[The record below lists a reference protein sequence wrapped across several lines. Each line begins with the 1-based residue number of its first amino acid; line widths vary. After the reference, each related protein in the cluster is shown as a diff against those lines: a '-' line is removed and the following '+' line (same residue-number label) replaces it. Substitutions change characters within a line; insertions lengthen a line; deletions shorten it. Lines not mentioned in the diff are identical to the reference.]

1 MKHFPK
7 SAVLGALLLGVAHGI
22 SVQENYTICNW
33 ARLRAGVIRDAL
45 YLDGGLLWWQTA
57 FADGT
62 APVVSSDGNVE
73 GDMFVLN
80 FSTPFDTTKTN
91 VSGLFDRM
99 AKAGGAGNN
108 IAPNY
113 VDGTMFT
120 NDGELYLYGGLPRL
134 TDSASPQ
141 SAETV
146 LGYEAYQYGPD
157 RASWSPGFYQGNL
170 PDGVTRYITNGAGVS
185 VPGENLGYYFS
196 GMRSPTW
203 GPIYYEDSSANVTAD
218 TLIEVDMSVMRSEKW
233 TNTTL
238 PAEIQPRA
246 NAELV
251 WLPVSD
257 KGVLVAIG
265 GVSAPEEIWAS
276 GLNDSQT
283 SESEAQSPGF
293 MTTLPVY
300 DIASSTW
307 YLQNTTGQAP
317 GQLTQFCA
325 VVATAQDS
333 SSFNVYIYGGYDG
346 LNAADEPSDDVWI
359 LSIPSFQWIKAYSGN
374 KGHGRSGHQCITP
387 YPDQMFVVGGV
398 HQNQA
403 NCVEGGIIQIFN
415 LNKLEFQDAYDPETW
430 SDYEV
435 PAVVTKAIGGDAQGG
450 STKTAAWSDGAL
462 AGVFAKSYSRQITHY
477 YPYPVNGSSTGS
489 SDSEHSGVSK
499 GTIIGVSV
507 AAAVLFVLLLILI
520 FLLVRRRRII
530 NSGSSEKSSHSSNS
544 RITRWLNGASCA
556 GVSPKRPPHQ
566 IRQSSQTTPPEVQQ
580 VGYSSLSEE
589 PTPPLQPV
597 RHEMANNTERPK
609 PPYELATPYNN
620 LGHPRHS
627 GIVDYAYNANFGH
640 THSNSNSNSQST
652 SSDEVYRPS
661 PLSNSLN
668 GTTPATSSNNHGNGN
683 TATAGATASPLRSV
697 RFPPPGDTSEIS
709 SPSQENSS
717 SSNYSSTGTA
727 ETLAWPFPATQN
739 NWRGG
744 GTGRTPRNT
753 NATRFPFDRERSSES
768 SSVQPIIEEEEQEE
782 PGSRRGSVAHE
793 LPVDN
798 DKDDAHWN
806 QYRHGNESAS
816 SGIGTLP
823 SPTRAA
829 GEGGGGG
836 SLPQD
841 EDRRRSLFGTISP
854 VSPTVGRNW
863 KH

>member
-1 MKHFPK
+1 MKLYPTCI
-7 SAVLGALLLGVAHGI
+7 VLGGALLGAAYGI

-91 VSGLFDRM
+91 MSGLFDRM
-99 AKAGGAGNN
+99 SKAGGAGNN

-157 RASWSPGFYQGNL
+157 RTSWSPGFYQGTL
-170 PDGVTRYITNGAGVS
+170 SDGVTRYITNGAGVS
-185 VPGENLGYYFS
+185 VPSENLGLYFS

-203 GPIYYEDSSANVTAD
+203 GPIYYENSSANVTAN
-218 TLIEVDMSVMRSEKW
+218 TLIQVDMSVMRSEKW
-233 TNTTL
+233 TNATL
-238 PAEIQPRA
+238 PDNIQPRA

-251 WLPVSD
+251 WIPVSE

-276 GLNDSQT
+276 GLNGSQS

-293 MTTLPVY
+293 MTTLPIY

-317 GQLTQFCA
+317 GQLTEFCS
-325 VVATAQDS
+325 VVATAKDS
-333 SSFNVYIYGGYDG
+333 SSFSVYIYGGYDG
-346 LNAADEPSDDVWI
+346 LNADDEPSDDVWI
-359 LSIPSFQWIKAYSGN
+359 LSIPSFQWIKAYGGTKS
-374 KGHGRSGHQCITP
+374 HGRSGHRCVAP

-415 LNKLEFQDAYDPETW
+415 LNNLEFQNSYDPDTW
-430 SDYEV
+430 SDYQV
-435 PAVVTKAIGGDAQGG
+435 PAAVTKTIGGNAQGG

-462 AGVFAKSYSRQITHY
+462 AGIFSKSYSRQLTHY
-477 YPYPVNGSSTGS
+477 YPYPVNESSTESTGS
-489 SDSEHSGVSK
+489 GHSGI
-499 GTIIGVSV
+499 GTGAIVGISV
-507 AAAVLFVLLLILI
+507 AATVIFILLLILI

-530 NSGSSEKSSHSSNS
+530 NSGSSDKSSHSSNS
-544 RITRWLNGASCA
+544 RISRWLNGAA
-556 GVSPKRPPHQ
+556 VSPKRPQHQ
-566 IRQSSQTTPPEVQQ
+566 MRQSSQSSPPEVQQ
-580 VGYSSLSEE
+580 VGYSTLSEE
-589 PTPPLQPV
+589 PTPPLQPE

-609 PPYELATPYNN
+609 PPYELATPYNS

-640 THSNSNSNSQST
+640 THSNST
-652 SSDEVYRPS
+652 SSEDVYRPS
-661 PLSNSLN
+661 PLSNNFN
-668 GTTPATSSNNHGNGN
+668 GAAPTTGNNNNNNAAAAAAIGATS
-683 TATAGATASPLRSV
+683 SPLRSV
-697 RFPPPGDTSEIS
+697 RFPPAGPRSEIS
-709 SPSQENSS
+709 SPSHENSNS
-717 SSNYSSTGTA
+717 NSLNYSSSGTN
-727 ETLAWPFPATQN
+727 ETLAWPFPPTQN
-739 NWRGG
+739 NWRGSSNNSNNNN
-744 GTGRTPRNT
+744 RTRNT

-768 SSVQPIIEEEEQEE
+768 SSVQPIIEEHE
-782 PGSRRGSVAHE
+782 PGSRRQSVAHE
-793 LPVDN
+793 LPADDN
-798 DKDDAHWN
+798 NDNEAREYHY
-806 QYRHGNESAS
+806 QHGNESVS

-823 SPTRAA
+823 SPTRGG
-829 GEGGGGG
+829 GEGGTM
-836 SLPQD
+836 PED
-841 EDRRRSLFGTISP
+841 EEHRRSLFDTISP
-854 VSPTVGRNW
+854 VSPTLGRNW
-863 KH
+863 RR

>member
-1 MKHFPK
+1 MKFFPNPIT
-7 SAVLGALLLGVAHGI
+7 VLGGLLLGVAHGI

-62 APVVSSDGNVE
+62 TPVVSSDGNVE

-80 FSTPFDTTKTN
+80 FSTPFDTTRTN
-91 VSGLFDRM
+91 VSGLFHRM
-99 AKAGGAGNN
+99 PKAGGAGNN

-185 VPGENLGYYFS
+185 APSENLGFYFS

-203 GPIYYEDSSANVTAD
+203 GPIYYEDSSANVTAN

-238 PAEIQPRA
+238 PDNIPPRA

-251 WLPVSD
+251 WIPVSE

-276 GLNDSQT
+276 GLNNSQT
-283 SESEAQSPGF
+283 SQSEAQSPGF

-307 YLQNTTGQAP
+307 HLQKTSGQAP
-317 GQLTQFCA
+317 GQLTEFCS
-325 VVATAQDS
+325 VVATAKDS

-359 LSIPSFQWIKAYSGN
+359 LSIPSFQWVKAYSGN
-374 KGHGRSGHQCITP
+374 TSHGRSGHRCVTP
-387 YPDQMFVVGGV
+387 YPDQMFVVGGI

-403 NCVEGGIIQIFN
+403 ECVEGGIIQIFN
-415 LNKLEFQDAYDPETW
+415 LNNLEFQNTYDPSTW
-430 SDYEV
+430 SDYQV
-435 PAVVTKAIGGDAQGG
+435 PAAVTKVIGGNAQGG

-462 AGVFAKSYSRQITHY
+462 AGIFAKSYSRQITNY
-477 YPYPVNGSSTGS
+477 YPYPVNGSAVGS
-489 SDSEHSGVSK
+489 SGDGHSGVSK
-499 GTIIGVSV
+499 GAIIGIGV
-507 AAAVLFVLLLILI
+507 AAAVMLILLLILI

-556 GVSPKRPPHQ
+556 AVSPKRPPHQ
-566 IRQSSQTTPPEVQQ
+566 MRHSSQGTPPEVQQ
-580 VGYSSLSEE
+580 VGYTSLSEE
-589 PTPPLQPV
+589 ATPPQQPE

-640 THSNSNSNSQST
+640 THSQST
-652 SSDEVYRPS
+652 SSEDVYRPS
-661 PLSNSLN
+661 PLSNSFN
-668 GTTPATSSNNHGNGN
+668 GTAPTNGN
-683 TATAGATASPLRSV
+683 AGTGAAGATSPLRSV
-697 RFPPPGDTSEIS
+697 RFPPPGTTPDIS

-717 SSNYSSTGTA
+717 SSNYSSTGTN

-739 NWRGG
+739 NWRNGNNNNNSSSSSS
-744 GTGRTPRNT
+744 RARNT
-753 NATRFPFDRERSSES
+753 NAMRFPFDRDRSSET
-768 SSVQPIIEEEEQEE
+768 SSVQPIIEEQEPE
-782 PGSRRGSVAHE
+782 PGSRRQSVAHE
-793 LPVDN
+793 LPADN
-798 DKDDAHWN
+798 DKDARWP
-806 QYRHGNESAS
+806 QYQHGNESAS

-823 SPTRAA
+823 SPTRA
-829 GEGGGGG
+829 GGGEA
-836 SLPQD
+836 PD
-841 EDRRRSLFGTISP
+841 EEHGRRSLFDTISP

-863 KH
+863 RH